1 MSEREKTAGQESA
14 SSPARRPQIR
24 VRVEKLRQ
32 SRQRSVIGLA
42 EIIGLS
48 ASGFLLLLVL
58 CAYFF
63 SLAPAHARLETLNND
78 RNALQRRL
86 HISQEGLNSNV
97 DAQATVATIN
107 ESLQRFENERLAD
120 RSEGRMALYTQ
131 LNDMIRRNNL
141 RNTAGPNYVA
151 LQPLGAEDQQQPGA
165 SAVTKQRSGNAKW
178 QSTYPGIGVNM
189 TVEGAYQN
197 LRRFI
202 HDIEASKQFIVI
214 NAVELESVKDT
225 EAPPPVVST
234 APPGMPG
241 DAGTKAIGPTTA
253 TAARGALV
261 SLRLDLAIYFKRGA
275 EPEAISLAGNETR

>member
-1 MSEREKTAGQESA
+1 MSEQDKARHD
-14 SSPARRPQIR
+14 SSLARRPQIR
-24 VRVEKLRQ
+24 VRVDRLRQ
-32 SRQRSVIGLA
+32 SRQRSIIGLP

-63 SLAPAHARLETLNND
+63 SLAPARARLETLNNE
-78 RNALQRRL
+78 RNTLQRRL
-86 HISQEGLNSNV
+86 HISQEGFNSNV

-120 RSEGRMALYTQ
+120 RSEGRMVLYTQ
-131 LNDMIRRNNL
+131 LNDLIRRNNL

-151 LQPLGAEDQQQPGA
+151 LQPLGAEDQQQGA
-165 SAVTKQRSGNAKW
+165 NSATRQRSGNARW
-178 QSTYPGIGVNM
+178 QTTYPGIGVNT

-225 EAPPPVVST
+225 EVPPVVST

-241 DAGTKAIGPTTA
+241 DAGTRATGPA
-253 TAARGALV
+253 VRGTLV
-261 SLRLDLAIYFKRGA
+261 SLRLDLAVYFKRGA
-275 EPEAISLAGNETR
+275 EPEAISLAGNQAR

>member
-1 MSEREKTAGQESA
+1 MSEQEKTRRD
-14 SSPARRPQIR
+14 SSLARRPQLR

-32 SRQRSVIGLA
+32 SRQRSVIGLP
-42 EIIGLS
+42 EIIGLA

-63 SLAPAHARLETLNND
+63 SLAPARARLETLNNE
-78 RNALQRRL
+78 RNTLQRRL
-86 HISQEGLNSNV
+86 HISQEGFNSNV

-120 RSEGRMALYTQ
+120 RGEGRMALYTQ
-131 LNDMIRRNNL
+131 LNDLIRRNNL

-151 LQPLGAEDQQQPGA
+151 LQPLGAEDQQQQGA
-165 SAVTKQRSGNAKW
+165 NAARRQRSGNAKW

-202 HDIEASKQFIVI
+202 RDIESSKQFIVI
-214 NAVELESVKDT
+214 NAVELESIKDT

-234 APPGMPG
+234 APQGMPG
-241 DAGTKAIGPTTA
+241 DAGTRVTGP
-253 TAARGALV
+253 AARGTLV
-261 SLRLDLAIYFKRGA
+261 SLRLDLAVYFKRGA
-275 EPEAISLAGNETR
+275 EPEAISLAGNQTH

>member
-1 MSEREKTAGQESA
+1 MSEQDKARQD

-24 VRVEKLRQ
+24 VRVDRLRQ
-32 SRQRSVIGLA
+32 SRQRSVIGLP

-63 SLAPAHARLETLNND
+63 SLAPARARLETLNND
-78 RNALQRRL
+78 RNSLQRRL
-86 HISQEGLNSNV
+86 RISQEGFNSNV

-131 LNDMIRRNNL
+131 LNDVIRRNNL

-151 LQPLGAEDQQQPGA
+151 LQPLGAEDQQQGA
-165 SAVTKQRSGNAKW
+165 NAATRQRSGNAKW
-178 QSTYPGIGVNM
+178 QTTYPGIGVNM

-214 NAVELESVKDT
+214 NAVELESIKDT
-225 EAPPPVVST
+225 EAPPVVST
-234 APPGMPG
+234 ALPGMPG
-241 DAGTKAIGPTTA
+241 DAAAKVTGPAVRGT
-253 TAARGALV
+253 LV
-261 SLRLDLAIYFKRGA
+261 SLRLDLAVYFKRGA
-275 EPEAISLAGNETR
+275 EPEAISLAGNQTR

>member
-1 MSEREKTAGQESA
+1 MSGQDKARQES
-14 SSPARRPQIR
+14 SLTRRPQIR
-24 VRVEKLRQ
+24 VRVERLRQ
-32 SRQRSVIGLA
+32 SRQRSVLGLP

-63 SLAPAHARLETLNND
+63 SLAPARARLETLNNE
-78 RNALQRRL
+78 RNSLQRRL
-86 HISQEGLNSNV
+86 HISQEGFNSNV

-131 LNDMIRRNNL
+131 LNDLIRRNTL

-151 LQPLGAEDQQQPGA
+151 LQPLGAEDQKQGA
-165 SAVTKQRSGNAKW
+165 NAATRQRSGNAKW

-202 HDIEASKQFIVI
+202 RDIESSKQFIVI
-214 NAVELESVKDT
+214 NAVELESIKDT
-225 EAPPPVVST
+225 EASPVIQT

-241 DAGTKAIGPTTA
+241 DTGARVTGPAVRGT
-253 TAARGALV
+253 LV
-261 SLRLDLAIYFKRGA
+261 SLRLDLAVYFKRGA
-275 EPEAISLAGNETR
+275 EPEGISLAGNQTR

>member
-1 MSEREKTAGQESA
+1 MSEQDQSRQDSP
-14 SSPARRPQIR
+14 PARRPQIR
-24 VRVEKLRQ
+24 VRVERLRH
-32 SRQRSVIGLA
+32 SRQRSVIGLP

-63 SLAPAHARLETLNND
+63 SLAPARARLETLNND
-78 RNALQRRL
+78 RNSLQRRL
-86 HISQEGLNSNV
+86 HISQEGFNSNV

-151 LQPLGAEDQQQPGA
+151 LQPLGAEDQQGGA
-165 SAVTKQRSGNAKW
+165 SAPKGQRSGNAKW
-178 QSTYPGIGVNM
+178 QTTYPGIGVNT

-202 HDIEASKQFIVI
+202 REIESSKQFIVI
-214 NAVELESVKDT
+214 NAVELESIKDT
-225 EAPPPVVST
+225 EAPPPVISN

-241 DAGTKAIGPTTA
+241 DTGTRPVGPA
-253 TAARGALV
+253 TRGTLV
-261 SLRLDLAIYFKRGA
+261 SLRLDLAVYFKRGA
-275 EPEAISLAGNETR
+275 EPEAISLAGNQTR